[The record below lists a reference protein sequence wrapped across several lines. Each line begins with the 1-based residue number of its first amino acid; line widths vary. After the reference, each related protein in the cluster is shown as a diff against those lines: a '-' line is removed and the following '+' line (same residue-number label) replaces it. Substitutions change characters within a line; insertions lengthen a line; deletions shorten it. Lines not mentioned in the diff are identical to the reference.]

1 MPINVTCGLS
11 KKIGMPDFGSLG
23 ASCEIAFEV
32 ERSQLE
38 TNLDQFRSVVRSV
51 FLQCK
56 EAVEEQL
63 SIQTQMRR
71 PESAATVEVPQGLVK
86 VIDPQPMTPTSP
98 SASLPAPARQA
109 GSITVSQ
116 LRAIR
121 AIARRV
127 QTNALELIRDR
138 FGKSSLEELDI
149 RQASDVIDELKRGV
163 GA

>member
-38 TNLDQFRSVVRSV
+38 TNLDQFRSVVRNV
-51 FLQCK
+51 FRQCQ

-63 SIQTQMRR
+63 SSQVPMRR
-71 PESAATVEVPQGLVK
+71 PESPVTVEVPQGLVK
-86 VIDPQPMTPTSP
+86 VIDPQPTPPTSP

-109 GSITVSQ
+109 GSITTSQ

-121 AIARRV
+121 AIARRL
-127 QTNALELIRDR
+127 QANALELVRVR

>member
-38 TNLDQFRSVVRSV
+38 TNLDQFRSVVRNV

-86 VIDPQPMTPTSP
+86 VIDPQPSALTQLP
-98 SASLPAPARQA
+98 ASLPAPVRHV
-109 GSITVSQ
+109 GSITTSQ

-127 QTNALELIRDR
+127 QTNALELIRIR

>member
-1 MPINVTCGLS
+1 
-11 KKIGMPDFGSLG
+11 MPDFGSLG

-38 TNLDQFRSVVRSV
+38 TNLDQFRSVVRNV

-63 SIQTQMRR
+63 SNQAPMQRSETPTTM
-71 PESAATVEVPQGLVK
+71 EVPQGLVK

-98 SASLPAPARQA
+98 SASLPVPARQA

-127 QTNALELIRDR
+127 QTNALELIRIR

>member
-32 ERSQLE
+32 DRSQLE

-51 FLQCK
+51 FRQCQ

-63 SIQTQMRR
+63 SNQAPMRR
-71 PESAATVEVPQGLVK
+71 SETPTTMEVPQGLVK
-86 VIDPQPMTPTSP
+86 VIDPQPNAVTQLP
-98 SASLPAPARQA
+98 ASLPAPVRHV
-109 GSITVSQ
+109 GSITTSQ

-127 QTNALELIRDR
+127 QTNALELIRVR